1 MTQLACII
9 IVACC
14 GRTAS
19 THIYGRN
26 GGIILIEVKNLTK
39 RYGDHDAVK
48 NLNFKIVNGK
58 IYGLLGPNGAGK
70 STTMNMMTGCLAP
83 TSGTVNINGFDIY
96 EKPVEAKRCIGYLP
110 EQPPL
115 YTEMTPEEYLTFV
128 AGAKG
133 VPYNRIR
140 RQVAEV
146 MELTRIEDMKDRLI
160 RNLSKG
166 YRQRVGIAQ
175 AMLGNPEIIILDEPT
190 VGLDPKQII
199 EIRDLIRHLGHSRTV
214 IISSHI
220 LSEISEI
227 CDEILVISGGELIA
241 SGTQE
246 ELQQRMG
253 SGHLLHLVV
262 RGDEAGV
269 CEVLSSIEGVSSVRV
284 LTAPDEGQ
292 VSLEVNVNEDRLRDT
307 IFFAMA
313 EKKYAVLTME
323 IREQTLEKI
332 FLALTD
338 KPADNYADTEPE
350 PADEAV
356 SEQSEEDETV

>member
-1 MTQLACII
+1 M
-9 IVACC
+9 
-14 GRTAS
+14 
-19 THIYGRN
+19 
-26 GGIILIEVKNLTK
+26 IEVKQLTK
-39 RYGDHDAVK
+39 RYGDHTAVH

-83 TSGTVNINGFDIY
+83 TSGTININGFDIY
-96 EKPVEAKRCIGYLP
+96 DDPIQAKKCIGYLP

-115 YTEMTPEEYLTFV
+115 YMEMTPQEYLTFV
-128 AGAKG
+128 AEAKG
-133 VPYNRIR
+133 VAPVKVAK
-140 RQVAEV
+140 QVQEV
-146 MELTRIEDMKDRLI
+146 MELTRIYDMKDRLI

-166 YRQRVGIAQ
+166 YKQRVGIAQ

-220 LSEISEI
+220 LSEISEL

-241 SGTQE
+241 SGTQQ
-246 ELQQRMG
+246 ELQARMCQTKV
-253 SGHLLHLVV
+253 LHLVV
-262 RGDEAGV
+262 RGDEEGVLAVLAG
-269 CEVLSSIEGVSSVRV
+269 IEGVGEPEV
-284 LTAPDEGQ
+284 LAAPAPGQ
-292 VSLEVNVNEDRLRDT
+292 VAVDVTVDRDEMRDA

-313 EKKYAVLTME
+313 DKKYAVLTME
-323 IREQTLEKI
+323 LEEQSLENI

-338 KPADNYADTEPE
+338 TAASAEPDEKSDAPQPTKVPEAEEPE
-350 PADEAV
+350 
-356 SEQSEEDETV
+356 EEVEEE